1 MHKSTLSI
9 DIFLNTWYN
18 VYRRNWIFKPSE
30 VDARVKSGGI
40 IGIYM
45 IREMDMGLIADYL
58 EEYREMHSDDPCLY
72 IAESKVSH
80 IRKSLDNYRQ
90 VQATPSKERIRA
102 ELLEQYH
109 FMDEIRHK
117 NVLREKAIRYLLAHY
132 KLESSISINV
142 LDALLKSIDNART
155 SANILIHEI
164 TTEIEVD
171 TTVEHTSSLENEENT
186 MIDYVLFS
194 LYRYMT
200 NNQSI
205 ESGEFRCLV
214 YDCATFILI
223 RRPDIN
229 TRSKKIIF
237 KDYISQTSGLIVSK
251 SRCTN
256 CGHHLFHEFHNCL
269 NCYERID

>member
-1 MHKSTLSI
+1 
-9 DIFLNTWYN
+9 
-18 VYRRNWIFKPSE
+18 
-30 VDARVKSGGI
+30 
-40 IGIYM
+40 
-45 IREMDMGLIADYL
+45 MGLIADYL
-58 EEYREMHSDDPCLY
+58 EEYRERYNDDPCLY
-72 IAESKVSH
+72 IANSKVSH

-90 VQATPSKERIRA
+90 VQATPSKERIRV

-117 NVLREKAIRYLLAHY
+117 NVLREKAIRHILAHY

-142 LDALLKSIDNART
+142 LDALLKLIDNART

-171 TTVEHTSSLENEENT
+171 TTVEHTSSLENEEDV
-186 MIDYVLFS
+186 MIDYILFS

-200 NNQSI
+200 NNHSI
-205 ESGEFRCLV
+205 ESSEFRCVV
-214 YDCATFILI
+214 YDCATLILN

-229 TRSKKIIF
+229 TSSKKNTF
-237 KDYISQTSGLIVSK
+237 KDYISKIYGLTVSE
-251 SRCTN
+251 SHCTN
-256 CGHHLFHEFHNCL
+256 CGQHLFHEFRNCL